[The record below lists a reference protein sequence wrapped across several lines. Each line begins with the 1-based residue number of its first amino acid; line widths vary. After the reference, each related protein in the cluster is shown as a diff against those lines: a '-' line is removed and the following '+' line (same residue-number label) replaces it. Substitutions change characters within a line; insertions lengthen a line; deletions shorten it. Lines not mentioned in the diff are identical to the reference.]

1 MMVLRKSPDCQ
12 IDISEA
18 TEKEIINEYKFIVSL
33 KSKLI
38 RVKYQKSVGK

>member
-33 KSKLI
+33 KK
-38 RVKYQKSVGK
+38 QAD